1 MVRQRYAYDTYGRV
15 TSDKGTEPGG
25 NSLEKRYVYNT
36 DGRVRLTNYYINGSN
51 EGTEEN
57 LYANGHV
64 REIYFNG
71 NSIFKITEQN
81 TLGQT
86 TKVTTGAVARQYN
99 YNVYGIPTG
108 RTAGSFLNSTYNFEA
123 STGNLLSRKD
133 NTRNKTEGFG
143 YDGTETAYQLWKL
156 YRRLRWQGQTLPPKI
171 RCGYFW
177 LQQYS

>member
-1 MVRQRYAYDTYGRV
+1 MGLIQTVTDARGKATTTTYDTYGRVTGESRPEFSTTYSYKTGEDLLASVNSNNGTRTVYAYDTYGRV
-15 TSDKGTEPGG
+15 TSDKGTEPVG

-86 TKVTTGAVARQYN
+86 TV
-99 YNVYGIPTG
+99 
-108 RTAGSFLNSTYNFEA
+108 
-123 STGNLLSRKD
+123 
-133 NTRNKTEGFG
+133 
-143 YDGTETAYQLWKL
+143 
-156 YRRLRWQGQTLPPKI
+156 
-171 RCGYFW
+171 
-177 LQQYS
+177 